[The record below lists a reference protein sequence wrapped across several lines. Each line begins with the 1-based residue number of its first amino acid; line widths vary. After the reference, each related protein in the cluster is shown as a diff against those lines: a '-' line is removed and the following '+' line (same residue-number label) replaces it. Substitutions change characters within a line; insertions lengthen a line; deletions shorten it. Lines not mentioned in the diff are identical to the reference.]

1 METSEVRPAD
11 ADQEQALSFDYARY
25 LAAFRKYVW
34 LLAAL
39 VVIAIAGAVV
49 YTTRQTAIYEAVAS
63 IQIEPRLPD
72 LLGTGDLF
80 NVAAAG
86 GNQNEYY
93 NQQKEVLASYSL
105 AQQTIEQNDLIPKLL
120 KDSERKDMS
129 QVDQLD
135 LATRRLQ
142 KAISI
147 KYPKPNHIMY
157 IGVADP
163 DPELSR
169 TIANAHVTTYI
180 NYAKGLLSLNSSQA
194 SEKLQADFNDAE
206 QKLRAAEEKIYKF
219 QAEND
224 MIAVTLETKQSLVS
238 QNILSFTQKLNDA
251 RADQIALGS
260 KLAQIKKQ
268 SNQDVLSTPIMM
280 MGDNASFATIRA
292 QYYTEKIHLLE
303 LEKDLGPKNPDYLA
317 QKQKVDELFKALES
331 EVKIVV
337 NGTQDLYT
345 AAEQTDKGLAAEV
358 EKYKNEAKLLSPK
371 IVIYNDLMR
380 QKKEFEDKY
389 NILRA
394 RLSTTQM
401 TGSMSSIISNVRPLD
416 PALLPT
422 KPISPNMRNNVV
434 IAALI
439 AVFLGSFIIFL
450 IVFLDRSIKSTADAT
465 QTSGVPVLG
474 IIPILD
480 DGEMSNDDDR
490 SRDMYVHEH
499 PTSHVAE
506 CCRSLRTNILF
517 SGADRQ
523 LETILVCS
531 ANPRE
536 GKTTSVIYLGTTMA
550 QSGQKTLLIDTDMRR
565 PRLHASTGVSRARGL
580 SNLMV
585 GEEDYDSVIQP
596 TEIPNLFVL
605 PCGALPPNP
614 AELLMT
620 KRFEHVMAELKKR
633 FTRIILDSPPL
644 GAVTDAVVLSRYVD
658 GVIMVVRAGRTQR
671 DEVKRSSKQI
681 RDVGGSLFGVIVNEF
696 DASSRGGYYYYSY
709 YGYGKDEAA
718 KHAAEDGRQPPQTPA

>member
-1 METSEVRPAD
+1 VESSHQVPAGT
-11 ADQEQALSFDYARY
+11 ADQEQVLSIDYRRY

-39 VVIAIAGAVV
+39 VVVAIAGAVV
-49 YTTRQTAIYEAVAS
+49 YTTRQIPIYQATAS

-80 NVAAAG
+80 NVAAGG
-86 GNQNEYY
+86 GNATEYY
-93 NQQKEVLASYSL
+93 NQQREVLASYSL

-120 KDSERKDMS
+120 DAAERKELS

-142 KAISI
+142 KAVAI

-157 IGVADP
+157 IGVHDT
-163 DPELSR
+163 DPELAKL
-169 TIANAHVTTYI
+169 IANAHVTTYI
-180 NYAKGLLSLNSSQA
+180 NYAKGLLSMNSSQA
-194 SEKLQADFNDAE
+194 SEKLQADFTEAE
-206 QKLRAAEEKIYKF
+206 AKLRAAEEKIYKF

-224 MIAVTLETKQSLVS
+224 MIAVTLETQQSLVAS
-238 QNILSFTQKLNDA
+238 NILSFTSKLNDA
-251 RADQIALGS
+251 RAEQIALGA
-260 KLAQIKKQ
+260 KLAQIRKQ
-268 SNQDVLSTPIMM
+268 SNQDVLSTPIVM
-280 MGDNASFATIRA
+280 MGENAGFATLRA
-292 QYYTEKIHLLE
+292 QYYTEKIRLLE
-303 LEKDLGPKNPDYLA
+303 LEKDLGPKNPDFLA
-317 QKQKVDELFKALES
+317 QKQKVEELFKALEG

-337 NGTQDLYT
+337 NGTEDLHT
-345 AAEQTDKGLAAEV
+345 AAQQTDRGLAAEV
-358 EKYKNEAKLLSPK
+358 DKYKQEAKLLSPK
-371 IVIYNDLMR
+371 IVIYNDLQR

-389 NILRA
+389 NILRT

-422 KPISPNMRNNVV
+422 TPVSPNMRNNVS

-439 AVFLGSFIIFL
+439 AIVLGGFIIFL

-480 DGEMSNDDDR
+480 NDLANDDDR

-517 SGADRQ
+517 SAADRQ

-550 QSGQKTLLIDTDMRR
+550 QSGHKTLLIDTDMRR
-565 PRLHASTGVSRARGL
+565 PRLHSSMGIPRGRGL
-580 SNLMV
+580 SNLIL
-585 GEEDYDSVIQP
+585 GEEDYDEVIKA

-605 PCGALPPNP
+605 PCGSLPPNP

-620 KRFEHVMAELKKR
+620 KRFDHVLAELKKR

-644 GAVTDAVVLSRYVD
+644 GAVTDAVVLSRHVD
-658 GVIMVVRAGRTQR
+658 GVIMVLRAGRTQR
-671 DEVKRSSKQI
+671 DEVKRSARQI
-681 RDVGGSLFGVIVNEF
+681 RDVGGSIFGVIVNEF
-696 DASSRGGYYYYSY
+696 DASSRGGGYYYYSY
-709 YGYGKDEAA
+709 YGYGRDEQQPGKPEAA
-718 KHAAEDGRQPPQTPA
+718 